1 MIKIQ
6 LLDDEPQILK
16 ALQRLLRPHDWEVHA
31 FTDVQEALDALT
43 EHEYAVI
50 VSDYKM
56 PHLDGVT
63 YLQFAKQR
71 QPHAMR
77 LLLTG
82 HGDRQSM
89 MQAINQAEIYR
100 FISKPWE
107 DYEIE
112 AALRSAIDLFMLRV
126 ENERLVKQVREQQ
139 STLDRQQQEL
149 LRLEREHPGL
159 TRVKRDDDGAIVLD
173 EMEEFEDG
181 RLPGE

>member
-16 ALQRLLRPHDWEVHA
+16 ALQRVLRGHEWEVHP

-112 AALRSAIDLFMLRV
+112 AALRSAIDLYMLRV
-126 ENERLVKQVREQQ
+126 ENQRLIDQVRQQQ
-139 STLDRQQQEL
+139 STLDRQQEEL

-159 TRVKRDDDGAIVLD
+159 TRVKRDEDGAIVLD
-173 EMEEFEDG
+173 DTDEFDDG
-181 RLPGE
+181 RLSG

>member
-16 ALQRLLRPHDWEVHA
+16 ALQRTLRPHGWEIHA
-31 FTDVQEALDALT
+31 FDDVQQALNALI

-82 HGDRQSM
+82 HGDRQTM

-107 DYEIE
+107 DYELE
-112 AALRSAIDLFMLRV
+112 AALRAAIDLYGLRM
-126 ENERLVKQVREQQ
+126 ENQRLLGQVRKQQ
-139 STLDRQQQEL
+139 SALDRQRQEL
-149 LRLEREHPGL
+149 LRLEQENPGL
-159 TRVKRDDDGAIVLD
+159 TRVIRDADGAVLID
-173 EMEEFEDG
+173 DLDGSDDG
-181 RLPGE
+181 RLPSQ

>member
-6 LLDDEPQILK
+6 LVDDEPHVLS
-16 ALQRLLRPHDWEVHA
+16 ALQRVLRPHRWEVHA
-31 FTDVQEALDALT
+31 FDDVQEALEALT
-43 EHEYAVI
+43 QHDYAVI

-77 LLLTG
+77 MVLSA

-100 FISKPWE
+100 FLSKPWE

-112 AALRSAIDLFMLRV
+112 TAIRAAIDLYQLRH
-126 ENERLVKQVREQQ
+126 ENQRLLEQVRRQGDALQ
-139 STLDRQQQEL
+139 RQQEEL
-149 LRLEREHPGL
+149 LRLERENPGL
-159 TRVKRDDDGAIVLD
+159 TRVVRDEDGAVLID
-173 EMEEFEDG
+173 EQDD
-181 RLPGE
+181 PGEHG

>member
-16 ALQRLLRPHDWEVHA
+16 ALQRVLRPHDWEVHA
-31 FTDVQEALDALT
+31 FSDVQEALSALT
-43 EHEYAVI
+43 MHEYAVI

-82 HGDRQSM
+82 HGDRQTM

-107 DYEIE
+107 DYEVE
-112 AALRSAIDLFMLRV
+112 AALRAAIDLYMLRV
-126 ENERLVKQVREQQ
+126 ENQRLIDQVRKQQ

-149 LRLEREHPGL
+149 LRLEQENPGL
-159 TRVKRDDDGAIVLD
+159 TRVIRDADGAVLID
-173 EMEEFEDG
+173 DLDGPDDG